1 MSEKQELNRIAL
13 HAPAVLAAA
22 VVVLDLFAYVV
33 STGSDRDIAATT
45 TPEDFY
51 WSASSES
58 KPILSI

>member
-51 WSASSES
+51 
-58 KPILSI
+58 

>member
-13 HAPAVLAAA
+13 RAPAVLA
-22 VVVLDLFAYVV
+22 VVVVVLLDLFAYVV

-51 WSASSES
+51 
-58 KPILSI
+58 